1 MWGKPTRFSGG
12 RMSQLDMSFYDAS
25 YACIAR
31 RLGMVLVTED
41 DKLAKKVR
49 GYIKMIAAAELM

>member
-1 MWGKPTRFSGG
+1 
-12 RMSQLDMSFYDAS
+12 MSQLDMSFYDAS

-49 GYIKMIAAAELM
+49 GCIKTIAAAELM